1 MRTPTALLVS
11 TLFGALVGAL
21 LALPAAAGDDA
32 LRTLDDA
39 SLRASAVAAF
49 PEYLELLSLPNDS
62 AVPADIQRNA
72 AWLEAAFGRRGFK
85 TRLLPNGGKPI
96 VFAEHSGNRG
106 GRKTVLFYLHFDGQ
120 PVVPEQWAQKD
131 PFRPVVKRRGA
142 DGAWREVGT
151 QELLRPDFDP
161 ELRVFG
167 RSSADD
173 KGPIAMLLAAFDL
186 LRSRKLEPRF
196 DVKVLLDSEEEVG
209 SPGMAAVV
217 AANGAPLSADAL
229 VIHDGPVHPSSRP
242 TIVFG
247 NRGDVPVALT
257 VFGPRAPLH
266 SGHYGNWVPNPAM
279 RLAALLASMKRDD
292 GRVAVAGWYDRT
304 NLTDAD
310 RALLA
315 AVPDDEAAMRRRL
328 GIAEPEKVGATYQE
342 ALQFP
347 SLNVR
352 GLSSAA
358 TGAKVANV
366 LPHQAV
372 AELDLRTTP
381 EADGEFLVALLRKHV
396 EKQGWHLVEGE
407 PTDEERALFPKLAR
421 LTAGRGEKA
430 ARQSYDST
438 VGRWATAALETA
450 FAGAGGDIRPVRIRM
465 MGGTVPTHAIVTPLG
480 LPFVIVP
487 LVNADNNQH
496 SFDENLRMGSFV
508 SGMRTT
514 LGLLLT
520 DFGE

>member
-1 MRTPTALLVS
+1 MRTSTAAFV
-11 TLFGALVGAL
+11 TT
-21 LALPAAAGDDA
+21 LALTLASPPAHGDDA

-39 SLRASAVAAF
+39 SLKAAAAAAF

-62 AVPADIQRNA
+62 AVPADVKRNV
-72 AWLEAAFGRRGFK
+72 AWLETAFAKRGFR
-85 TRLLPNGGKPI
+85 TRPLANGEKPL
-96 VFAEHSGNRG
+96 VLAEWGGNRG

-120 PVVPEQWAQKD
+120 PVLPGQWSQES
-131 PFRPVVKRRGA
+131 PFRPVVKKQA
-142 DGAWREVGT
+142 DGGAWRAVATE
-151 QELLRPDFDP
+151 ELLGPGFDP
-161 ELRVFG
+161 ELRVFA

-173 KGPIAMLLAAFDL
+173 KGPIAMFLAAFDL

-217 AANGAPLSADAL
+217 AANGTLLSADAL
-229 VIHDGPVHPSSRP
+229 VLLDGPVHPGGRP
-242 TIVFG
+242 TLVFG
-247 NRGDVPVALT
+247 NRGDVPVTLT
-257 VFGPRAPLH
+257 VFGPRSPLH
-266 SGHYGNWVPNPAM
+266 SGHYGNWVPNPAL
-279 RLAALLASMKRDD
+279 RLAALLATMKGED
-292 GRVAVAGWYDRT
+292 GRVTVPGWYERT
-304 NLTDAD
+304 RLTDAD

-315 AVPDDEAAMRRRL
+315 QVPDDEAAMRRRL
-328 GIAEPEKVGATYQE
+328 GIAEAEKVGATYQE
-342 ALQFP
+342 ALQYP

-381 EADGEFLVALLRKHV
+381 EAEAEYLVGLLRAHV
-396 EKQGWHLVEGE
+396 ERQGWHLVEGE
-407 PTDEERALFPKLAR
+407 PTDEERARYPKLAR
-421 LTAGRGEKA
+421 LAAGLGEKS
-430 ARQSYDST
+430 ARQPYDSP
-438 VGRWATAALETA
+438 VGRWAKSALEGA
-450 FAGAGGDIRPVRIRM
+450 FAAAGADGKLVRIRM

-480 LPFVIVP
+480 VPFVIVP

-496 SFDENLRMGSFV
+496 SFDENLRIGSFV
-508 SGMRTT
+508 SGMRSA

-520 DFGE
+520 DLRD

>member
-1 MRTPTALLVS
+1 MRTPTALLVTS
-11 TLFGALVGAL
+11 LAGALACAL
-21 LALPAAAGDDA
+21 LAPPAAAGNDA
-32 LRTLDDA
+32 LRRLDDA
-39 SLRASAVAAF
+39 SLRAAAAAAF

-72 AWLEAAFGRRGFK
+72 VWLEAAFGRRGFR
-85 TRLLPNGGKPI
+85 TRLLPNGGRPL
-96 VFAEHSGNRG
+96 VLAEHSGNRG

-120 PVVPEQWAQKD
+120 PVIPEQWGQKD
-131 PFRPVVKRRGA
+131 PFRPVVKRRGT
-142 DGAWREVGT
+142 DGAWREIDT

-161 ELRVFG
+161 ELRVFA

-173 KGPIAMLLAAFDL
+173 KGPIAILLAAFDL

-217 AANGAPLSADAL
+217 AANGPLLSADAL
-229 VIHDGPVHPSSRP
+229 VIHDGPVHPSGRP
-242 TIVFG
+242 TIAFG
-247 NRGDVPVALT
+247 NRGDVPVTLT

-266 SGHYGNWVPNPAM
+266 SGHFGNWVPNPAM
-279 RLAALLASMKRDD
+279 RLAALLASMKGDD
-292 GRVAVAGWYDRT
+292 GRVVVAGWYDRT
-304 NLTDAD
+304 KLTDAD

-328 GIAEPEKVGATYQE
+328 GIAEAEKVGATYQE

-381 EADGEFLVALLRKHV
+381 EADAEYLVALLRKHV
-396 EKQGWHLVEGE
+396 EKQGWHLVEGQ
-407 PTDEERALFPKLAR
+407 PTDEERSRYPKLAR

-430 ARQSYDST
+430 ARQPYDST
-438 VGRWATAALETA
+438 AGRWATSALEAA
-450 FAGAGGDIRPVRIRM
+450 FAGMGGDARPVRIRM

-508 SGMRTT
+508 SGMRTA

-520 DFGE
+520 DYGE

>member
-1 MRTPTALLVS
+1 MKCPTPAATILTLAAL
-11 TLFGALVGAL
+11 AL
-21 LALPAAAGDDA
+21 LAPRADAGNDA

-39 SLRASAVAAF
+39 SLRAAAAATF

-62 AVPADIQRNA
+62 AVAADIQRNA
-72 AWLEAAFGRRGFK
+72 AWLEAAFARRGFR
-85 TRLLPNGGKPI
+85 TRLLPNGGKPL
-96 VFAEHSGNRG
+96 VLAEHSGNRG
-106 GRKTVLFYLHFDGQ
+106 GRRTVLFYLHFDGQ
-120 PVVPEQWAQKD
+120 PVVPEQWAQKN
-131 PFRPVVKRRGA
+131 PFRPVVKKRGA

-151 QELLRPDFDP
+151 EELLRPGFDP
-161 ELRVFG
+161 DLRVFA

-217 AANGAPLSADAL
+217 ATNGALLSADAL
-229 VIHDGPVHPSSRP
+229 VIHDGPVHPGGRP

-247 NRGDVPVALT
+247 NRGDVPVTLT
-257 VFGPRAPLH
+257 VFGPRTPLH

-279 RLAALLASMKRDD
+279 RLSALLASMKGDD

-304 NLTDAD
+304 KLTDAD
-310 RALLA
+310 RTLLA

-328 GIAEPEKVGATYQE
+328 GIAEAEKVGATYQE

-358 TGAKVANV
+358 TGSKVANV

-381 EADGEFLVALLRKHV
+381 EADAEVLVALLRTHV
-396 EKQGWHLVEGE
+396 EKQGWHLVDGE
-407 PTDEERALFPKLAR
+407 PTDEERGLFPKLAR
-421 LTAGRGEKA
+421 LTAGRAGKA
-430 ARQSYDST
+430 ARQPYDST

-450 FAGAGGDIRPVRIRM
+450 FAGAGGDVRPVRIRM
-465 MGGTVPTHAIVTPLG
+465 MGGTVPTHEIVTPLG

-496 SFDENLRMGSFV
+496 SFDENLRMGNFV
-508 SGMRTT
+508 SGMRAT

-520 DFGE
+520 DYGD

>member
-1 MRTPTALLVS
+1 MRTPTALLVIS
-11 TLFGALVGAL
+11 LSSAL
-21 LALPAAAGDDA
+21 LAPLATAGPGA
-32 LRTLDDA
+32 LQALDDA
-39 SLRASAVAAF
+39 SLRAAAAAAF
-49 PEYLELLSLPNDS
+49 PEYIELLSLPNDS
-62 AVPADIQRNA
+62 AVPVDIQRNA
-72 AWLEAAFGRRGFK
+72 AWLEGAFAKRGFR
-85 TRLLPNGGKPI
+85 TRLLPNDGKPL
-96 VFAEHSGNRG
+96 VLAEHPGNRG

-120 PVVPEQWAQKD
+120 PVLPEQWAQKD
-131 PFRPVVKRRGA
+131 PFRPVVKKRGA
-142 DGAWREVGT
+142 DGTWREVGT
-151 QELLRPDFDP
+151 EELFRPDFDP
-161 ELRVFG
+161 ELRVFS

-217 AANGAPLSADAL
+217 AASGALLSADAL
-229 VIHDGPVHPSSRP
+229 VIHDGPVHPTGRP

-247 NRGDVPVALT
+247 NRGDVPVTLT

-279 RLAALLASMKRDD
+279 RLAALLASMKNDD

-304 NLTDAD
+304 KLTDAD

-328 GIAEPEKVGATYQE
+328 GIAEAEKVGATYQE

-358 TGAKVANV
+358 TGAKVANI

-381 EADGEFLVALLRKHV
+381 EADADYLVALLQKHV
-396 EKQGWHLVEGE
+396 EKEGWHLVEGE
-407 PTDEERALFPKLAR
+407 PTDEVRERFPKLAR
-421 LTAGRGEKA
+421 LKAGRGEKA
-430 ARQSYDST
+430 ARQAYDST
-438 VGRWATAALETA
+438 VGRWATGALERA
-450 FAGAGGDIRPVRIRM
+450 FAEAGGDARPVRIRM

-496 SFDENLRMGSFV
+496 SFDENLRAGSFV
-508 SGMRTT
+508 SGIRTT

-520 DFGE
+520 DFGD

>member
-1 MRTPTALLVS
+1 MAVLLVA
-11 TLFGALVGAL
+11 LALVSP
-21 LALPAAAGDDA
+21 PAHGDDA

-39 SLRASAVAAF
+39 SLKAAAAAAF

-62 AVPADIQRNA
+62 AVSADLKRNV
-72 AWLEAAFGRRGFK
+72 AWLETAFAKRGFR
-85 TRLLPNGGKPI
+85 TRPLANGERPL
-96 VFAEHSGNRG
+96 VLAEWGGNRG

-120 PVVPEQWAQKD
+120 PVIPEQWAQAD
-131 PFRPVVKRRGA
+131 PFRPVVKRRDAG
-142 DGAWREVGT
+142 GAWRAVGAE
-151 QELLRPDFDP
+151 ELLRPDFDP
-161 ELRVFG
+161 ELRVFA

-217 AANGAPLSADAL
+217 AANRGALSADAL
-229 VIHDGPVHPSSRP
+229 VLVDGPVHPSGRP
-242 TIVFG
+242 TLVFG
-247 NRGDVPVALT
+247 NRGDVPVTLT

-266 SGHYGNWVPNPAM
+266 SGHYGNWVPNPAQ
-279 RLAALLASMKRDD
+279 RLATLLSTMKGDD
-292 GRVAVAGWYDRT
+292 GRVTVSGWYDRT
-304 NLTDAD
+304 VLTDAD

-315 AVPDDEAAMRRRL
+315 EVPDDEAAMRRRV
-328 GIAEPEKVGATYQE
+328 GIAEAEKVGATYQE
-342 ALQFP
+342 ALQYP

-352 GLSSAA
+352 GLSAAA

-381 EADGEFLVALLRKHV
+381 EAEAEFLVGLLRAHV
-396 EKQGWHLVEGE
+396 EKQGWRLVDGE
-407 PTDEERALFPKLAR
+407 PTDEERARYPKLAR
-421 LTAGRGEKA
+421 LSAGRGEKA
-430 ARQSYDST
+430 ARQPYDSI
-438 VGRWATAALETA
+438 VGRWATAALEDA
-450 FAGAGGDIRPVRIRM
+450 FADAGTGAKPVRIRM

-480 LPFVIVP
+480 VPFVIVP

-496 SFDENLRMGSFV
+496 SFDENLRVGSFV
-508 SGMRTT
+508 SGIRSA

-520 DFGE
+520 DFRD